1 MAAGGVVALLPAEHA
16 RQLVHHRRPVQPLD
30 PGGRRV
36 AGRLLDAEMRVGAR
50 AEFVA
55 TSKEA
60 FPAVNARRANGNATA
75 SAGLVFNPL
84 KKEPRTALVIWR

>member
-1 MAAGGVVALLPAEHA
+1 MSDNDCSIMESWCLERARTDPKNRGKWLAQAERWHE
-16 RQLVHHRRPVQPLD
+16 L
-30 PGGRRV
+30 
-36 AGRLLDAEMRVGAR
+36 AR

>member
-1 MAAGGVVALLPAEHA
+1 MSDNDCSIMESWCLERA
-16 RQLVHHRRPVQPLD
+16 RTD
-30 PGGRRV
+30 PKNRGKWLAQSERWHE
-36 AGRLLDAEMRVGAR
+36 LAR

-60 FPAVNARRANGNATA
+60 FPAVNARRANDNATA